1 MRKRTIVKSIFLIVL
16 LGYVLCPFR
25 SFAQSYIDVRA
36 QADTDKIRIGEQL
49 KLELSATVDM
59 NKLKEA
65 GLQLAF
71 PSLPDSFAHWEVV
84 DRSKVDTSGSARE
97 QLFRQVLTITSFDS
111 GHWEIPSLKFELQAV
126 AGAAVDS
133 AFSAPIGID
142 VDNVPVDTTK
152 AFKPIK
158 GLRTVPSNLWESI
171 LDFIKE
177 YWPFIVSGLVLLG
190 LIIGWIIYM
199 RKRPAKAPAPP
210 PVPLE
215 PSYDRTIRLLK
226 ELAAEKLWQ
235 QGQVKEYY
243 TRLTDILRTYF
254 EEQFGI
260 AALEQT
266 TAELLQNIKP
276 VTILNQQRDKLRTL
290 LSLADLAKFAKL
302 QPTPEEHEE
311 SLQKALEIVEWTK
324 PAVKQRAEGAMAPDA
339 ERSTPDA

>member
-25 SFAQSYIDVRA
+25 SFAQNNIDVRA
-36 QADTDKIRIGEQL
+36 QADTDRLRIGEQL
-49 KLELSATVDM
+49 KLELSATVDV
-59 NKLKEA
+59 NRLKEA

-97 QLFRQVLTITSFDS
+97 QLFRQVITLTSFDS
-111 GHWEIPSLKFELQAV
+111 GHWEIPSLKFELQAA
-126 AGAAVDS
+126 AGAVDS
-133 AFSAPIGID
+133 AFTAPIGID
-142 VDNVPVDTTK
+142 VDNVAVDTTK

-158 GLRTVPSNLWESI
+158 GVRTVPINLWEAI
-171 LDFIKE
+171 LDFLKE

-199 RKRPAKAPAPP
+199 RKRPVKAPAPP
-210 PVPLE
+210 PVSLE
-215 PSYDRTIRLLK
+215 APFDKAVRQLK
-226 ELAAEKLWQ
+226 ELGAEKVWQ
-235 QGQVKEYY
+235 QGNVKEYY
-243 TRLTDILRTYF
+243 TRLTDVLRSYF

-266 TAELLQNIKP
+266 SAELLQNIKP
-276 VTILNQQRDKLRTL
+276 VTILNQQREKLRGL

-302 QPTPEEHEE
+302 QPTPEEHED

-324 PAVKQRAEGAMAPDA
+324 PAAKPAESEQAAAD
-339 ERSTPDA
+339 SKS

>member
-25 SFAQSYIDVRA
+25 SFAQNYIDVRA

-65 GLQLAF
+65 DLQLAF

-97 QLFRQVLTITSFDS
+97 QLFRQVLTLTSFDS
-111 GHWEIPSLKFELQAV
+111 GHWEIPSLKFELQAP
-126 AGAAVDS
+126 AGAVDS
-133 AFSAPIGID
+133 AFTNPVGID

-158 GLRTVPSNLWESI
+158 GVRTVPTNLWESI
-171 LDFIKE
+171 LDFLKE

-199 RKRPAKAPAPP
+199 RNRPAKAPAPP

-215 PSYDRTIRLLK
+215 APFDRALRQLK
-226 ELAAEKLWQ
+226 ELAAEKVWQ

-243 TRLTDILRTYF
+243 TRLTDILRNYF

-276 VTILNQQRDKLRTL
+276 VTILNQQREKLRGL

-302 QPTPEEHEE
+302 QPTPEEHED

-324 PAVKQRAEGAMAPDA
+324 PAAKPAESEQAATGSKQ
-339 ERSTPDA
+339 

>member
-1 MRKRTIVKSIFLIVL
+1 MRKRTIVKSIFLCVL
-16 LGYVLCPFR
+16 LAYVFCPFQL
-25 SFAQSYIDVRA
+25 FAQSYFDVKA
-36 QADTDKIRIGEQL
+36 QADTDRIRIGEQL

-71 PSLPDSFAHWEVV
+71 PSLPDSFSHWEVV
-84 DRSKVDTSGSARE
+84 ERSKPDTIGSARE
-97 QLFRQVLTITSFDS
+97 QQFRQVITLTSFDS
-111 GHWEIPSLKFELQAV
+111 GHWEIPTLRFELRSA
-126 AGAAVDS
+126 AGMADS
-133 AFSAPIGID
+133 AFTAPIGID

-158 GLRTVPSNLWESI
+158 SLRTVPSNLWESI
-171 LDFIKE
+171 MDFIKE
-177 YWPFIVSGLVLLG
+177 YWPFILSGLVIIG
-190 LIIGWIIYM
+190 LIIAWWIYM

-215 PSYDRTIRLLK
+215 APYDRTIRQLQ
-226 ELAAEKLWQ
+226 ELGAQKVWQ

-254 EEQFGI
+254 EDQFGI

-266 TAELLQNIKP
+266 SAELLQNIKP
-276 VTILNQQRDKLRTL
+276 VTILNQQRDKLRGL

-302 QPTPEEHEE
+302 QPTPQEHEE

-324 PAVKQRAEGAMAPDA
+324 PAAKPAENQPAVGTDNQ
-339 ERSTPDA
+339 

>member
-25 SFAQSYIDVRA
+25 SFAQNNIDVRA
-36 QADTDKIRIGEQL
+36 QADTDRLRIGEQL
-49 KLELSATVDM
+49 KLELSATVDV
-59 NKLKEA
+59 NRLKEA

-97 QLFRQVLTITSFDS
+97 QLFRQVITLTSFDS
-111 GHWEIPSLKFELQAV
+111 GHWEIPSLKFELQAA
-126 AGAAVDS
+126 AGAVDS
-133 AFSAPIGID
+133 AFTAPIGID
-142 VDNVPVDTTK
+142 VDNVAVDTTK

-158 GLRTVPSNLWESI
+158 GVRTVAISLWESI
-171 LDFIKE
+171 LDFLRE
-177 YWPFIVSGLVLLG
+177 YWPFIVTGLVLIG
-190 LIIGWIIYM
+190 LIIGWFIYM

-215 PSYDRTIRLLK
+215 APFDKAVRQLK
-226 ELAAEKLWQ
+226 ELAAEKVWQ
-235 QGQVKEYY
+235 QGNVKEYY
-243 TRLTDILRTYF
+243 TRLTDVLRSYF

-266 TAELLQNIKP
+266 SAELLQNIKP
-276 VTILNQQRDKLRTL
+276 VTILNQQREKLRNL

-302 QPTPEEHEE
+302 QPTPEEHED

-324 PAVKQRAEGAMAPDA
+324 PAAKPAETEQPAAD
-339 ERSTPDA
+339 SKS

>member
-25 SFAQSYIDVRA
+25 SFAQNNIEVRA
-36 QADTDKIRIGEQL
+36 QADTDRLRIGEQL
-49 KLELSATVDM
+49 KLELSATVDV
-59 NKLKEA
+59 NRLKEA

-97 QLFRQVLTITSFDS
+97 QLFRQVITLTSFDS
-111 GHWEIPSLKFELQAV
+111 GHWEIPSLKFELQAA
-126 AGAAVDS
+126 AGAVDS
-133 AFSAPIGID
+133 AFTAPIGID
-142 VDNVPVDTTK
+142 VDNVAVDTTK

-158 GLRTVPSNLWESI
+158 GVRTVPINLWEAI
-171 LDFIKE
+171 LDFLKE

-199 RKRPAKAPAPP
+199 RKRPVKAPAPP
-210 PVPLE
+210 PVSLE
-215 PSYDRTIRLLK
+215 APFDKAVRQLK
-226 ELAAEKLWQ
+226 ELGAEKVWQ
-235 QGQVKEYY
+235 QGNVKEYY
-243 TRLTDILRTYF
+243 TRLTDVLRSYF

-266 TAELLQNIKP
+266 SAELLQNIKP
-276 VTILNQQRDKLRTL
+276 VTILNQQREKLRGL

-302 QPTPEEHEE
+302 QPTPEEHED

-324 PAVKQRAEGAMAPDA
+324 PAAKPAESEQAAAG
-339 ERSTPDA
+339 SKS

>member
-25 SFAQSYIDVRA
+25 SFAQNNIDVRA

-59 NKLKEA
+59 NRLKEA

-97 QLFRQVLTITSFDS
+97 QLFRQVLTLTSFDS
-111 GHWEIPSLKFELQAV
+111 GHWEIPSLKFELQSA
-126 AGAAVDS
+126 AGAVDS
-133 AFSAPIGID
+133 AFTAPVGID

-158 GLRTVPSNLWESI
+158 GVRTVPSTLWESI
-171 LDFIKE
+171 LDFLKE
-177 YWPFIVSGLVLLG
+177 YWPFILSGLVLLG

-215 PSYDRTIRLLK
+215 APFDKAIRQLK
-226 ELAAEKLWQ
+226 ELAAEKVWQ
-235 QGQVKEYY
+235 QGKVKEYY
-243 TRLTDILRTYF
+243 TRLTDILRAYF

-266 TAELLQNIKP
+266 SAELLQNIKP
-276 VTILNQQRDKLRTL
+276 VTILNQQREKLRAL

-302 QPTPEEHEE
+302 QPTPEEHED

-324 PAVKQRAEGAMAPDA
+324 PAAKPAES
-339 ERSTPDA
+339 ETPNA

>member
-1 MRKRTIVKSIFLIVL
+1 MRKRTIVKSIFLIAL

-25 SFAQSYIDVRA
+25 SFAQNYLDVRA
-36 QADTDKIRIGEQL
+36 QADTDRLRIGEQL

-97 QLFRQVLTITSFDS
+97 QLFRQVLTLTSFDS
-111 GHWEIPSLKFELQAV
+111 GYWEIPSLRFELQSA
-126 AGAAVDS
+126 AGAVDS
-133 AFSAPIGID
+133 AFTAPVGIH

-158 GLRTVPSNLWESI
+158 GLRTVPTNLWEAI

-215 PSYDRTIRLLK
+215 APFDKALRQLK
-226 ELAAEKLWQ
+226 ELAGEKVWQ

-276 VTILNQQRDKLRTL
+276 VTILNQQREKLRAL
-290 LSLADLAKFAKL
+290 LTLADLAKFAKL
-302 QPTPEEHEE
+302 QPTPEEHED
-311 SLQKALEIVEWTK
+311 SLQKAVEIVEWTK
-324 PAVKQRAEGAMAPDA
+324 PAAKPAESEQPAAGTN
-339 ERSTPDA
+339 S